1 MNRTEINIS
10 LVADRRP
17 NRQDHSSCRLRRWL
31 TTLLVLL
38 ITGAAGPGL
47 AQILDPVPARAATQ
61 QLILDEVRLQ
71 GASRTPVTTVYRY
84 LGLKPGQEITQQSL
98 IQAVGQLKEGG
109 LFRAV
114 SFFTMPGSARGR
126 LILVLEVQEHAFDFR
141 WAAGNTDLDGWYLV
155 PAMLSY
161 DNPLGRGGLFDF
173 QFRIGFRHSGV
184 LLRYQQP
191 PVGDSRTYWGAQLSS
206 SSTDRPYFW
215 KGMEYRHTVY
225 SGGAGSVYGRRLG
238 TTGRAEVGIR
248 LEAIDVANSASVHL
262 GSEDGT
268 LEDGQSVPAEDLPE
282 PVREALGTDFRAVLH
297 TDWQYDTRSKTLR
310 AGTPTGGFWGRAK
323 GTFSFQGDRS
333 HLGLQADLRKFQE
346 IPGGVLAGR
355 MRTAWVGDEAAFY
368 DRLFLG
374 GVYSVRGFP
383 VHALSAP
390 GGDTWLV
397 SSSLEYRTSI
407 LSNAQGSKL
416 TGVLFLDAGASGQT
430 GQPDPYSGVALGAGY
445 GVRWKVWWLDW
456 IGVDVG
462 FPLTDRPVDMKF
474 QVTASIGWSF

>member
-1 MNRTEINIS
+1 M
-10 LVADRRP
+10 V
-17 NRQDHSSCRLRRWL
+17 
-31 TTLLVLL
+31 LLVLL
-38 ITGAAGPGL
+38 IAGIMGPAA
-47 AQILDPVPARAATQ
+47 AQVPQPIPARASSQKLT
-61 QLILDEVRLQ
+61 LEEVRLK
-71 GASRTPVTTVYRY
+71 GATRTPVTTVYRY
-84 LGLKPGQEITQQSL
+84 LELEPGQDISQQTL
-98 IQAVGQLKEGG
+98 IQAVAQLKEGG
-109 LFRAV
+109 LFRSV

-126 LILVLEVQEHAFDFR
+126 LVLILEVEEHAFDFR

-155 PAMLSY
+155 PAMLAY

-173 QFRIGFRHSGV
+173 QFRIGYRHSGV

-206 SSTDRPYFW
+206 LSTDRPYFW
-215 KGMEYRHTVY
+215 QGLEYRHTVY
-225 SGGAGSVYGRRLG
+225 SGGVGAVYGRSFG
-238 TTGRAEVGIR
+238 DAQRAEVGLQ

-268 LEDGQSVPAEDLPE
+268 LEDGQSVPAEDLPA
-282 PVREALGTDFRAVLH
+282 PVQEALGTDFRAVLH
-297 TDWQYDTRSKTLR
+297 TDWQYDTRAKRLR

-333 HLGLQADLRKFQE
+333 HLGLQTDWRKFQE
-346 IPGGVLAGR
+346 VPGGVLAGR
-355 MRTAWVGDEAAFY
+355 LRAAWVGDEAAFY
-368 DRLFLG
+368 DRLYLG

-397 SSSLEYRTSI
+397 SGSLEYRTSI
-407 LSNAQGSKL
+407 LGNAQGSNL
-416 TGVLFLDAGASGQT
+416 AGVLFLDAGASGQS
-430 GQPDPYSGVALGAGY
+430 GQTDPYSGVALGAGY

-456 IGVDVG
+456 VGVDVG
-462 FPLTDRPVDMKF
+462 FPLTERPVDMNF